1 MDAARLQGLI
11 AYCRAALAA
20 AIILRGGGQS
30 AAHPAASLPLA
41 NLLATCLDAG
51 RGRAFSQ
58 ALDTC
63 EEALSY
69 TVNPAILA
77 DWLATRVFI
86 WLEEARRRERGTPR
100 S

>member
-41 NLLATCLDAG
+41 NLLATGLDAG